1 MQDLIRITRTEIA
14 ETTVPT
20 VNGRDLHAFLEVQHQ
35 FRDWI
40 KNRIEEYGFE
50 EGKDFR
56 EIFSESTGG
65 RPSKDYALS
74 VDMAKELS
82 MVERTAKGKQAR
94 QYFIRCERIA
104 QTMRI
109 EGPPAIVA
117 TDTPVSLMA
126 ALRTETNPA
135 VQIMLYQQLEKC
147 CRQERLRLPEM
158 GDLVPG
164 GELIPARLFARA
176 IVTIQR
182 ARIEINHSRKPAL
195 RAYNYSRIHKLAKE
209 LGCPLPPKRELI
221 QSLRHSGYFVGER
234 LVDSKLRRQR
244 VLCWV
249 FRRHL

>member
-1 MQDLIRITRTEIA
+1 MQDLIRITRTDIGT
-14 ETTVPT
+14 TTVPT
-20 VNGRDLHAFLEVQHQ
+20 VNAKDLYDFLEVET
-35 FRDWI
+35 RYNDWI
-40 KNRIEEYGFE
+40 VRRIEEYDFE
-50 EGKDFR
+50 DGKDFYS
-56 EIFSESTGG
+56 FLSKSTGG
-65 RPSKDYALS
+65 RPSRDYALS

-94 QYFIRCERIA
+94 QYFIQCERIA

-109 EGPPAIVA
+109 EGPPAITA
-117 TDTPVSLMA
+117 TDTPASLMTL
-126 ALRTETNPA
+126 LRAETNPA

-147 CRQERLRLPEM
+147 CRRERSRLPEM

-182 ARIEINHSRKPAL
+182 ARFEINHSRKPSL

-221 QSLRHSGYFVGER
+221 ASLRHSGYFVGER

-249 FRRHL
+249 FRRHV